1 MLTYKAAYF
10 MGDDGVH
17 VEALDFPGVLSCGKD
32 IPEAR
37 EMIRSALVDVAEYL
51 LDVGKPLPTPDPTA
65 TNPDADLEEPLYLLL
80 QAASQI
86 EVIAKDVPA

>member
-10 MGDDGVH
+10 VNDDGVH

-37 EMIRSALVDVAEYL
+37 EMIRSALIDVAEYL
-51 LDVGKPLPTPDPTA
+51 LDVGKPLPTPNPEA

-86 EVIAKDVPA
+86 EVVARDVPA

>member
-10 MGDDGVH
+10 VNDDGVH

-32 IPEAR
+32 MAEAR
-37 EMIRSALVDVAEYL
+37 SMIRSALLDMADYYL
-51 LDVGKPLPTPDPTA
+51 DTGKALPLPNPNA

-80 QAASQI
+80 QTASDV
-86 EVIAKDVPA
+86 EVVPREISA

>member
-10 MGDDGVH
+10 VRDGGVH
-17 VEALDFPGVLSCGKD
+17 VEALDFPGVISCGKD

-51 LDVGKPLPTPDPTA
+51 LDVGKPLPTPDPNA
-65 TNPDADLEEPLYLLL
+65 TDPEGDLEEPLYL
-80 QAASQI
+80 QQGAGC
-86 EVIAKDVPA
+86 VITSA